1 MTAIVCALV
10 IAYMF
15 CLLHRLA
22 TKEYLSVG
30 DFVFDSTVICGIESL
45 FLWAKFMIAVL
56 ILDLLL

>member
-1 MTAIVCALV
+1 MTAIVCALI

-22 TKEYLSVG
+22 TREYLSVA
-30 DFVFDSTVICGIESL
+30 DFVFDSTVICGIEAFFL
-45 FLWAKFMIAVL
+45 FTKFMIAVL